1 MLSVGC
7 RGLRDFWTEPE
18 EFVHQESR
26 MAEFLAIFTAANVND
41 EAWNLEHA
49 WTCSAEALHDFP
61 SEWPGVVERLVVG
74 LRSEQNV
81 VDSE

>member
-1 MLSVGC
+1 MEIFINFSKCDL
-7 RGLRDFWTEPE
+7 
-18 EFVHQESR
+18 
-26 MAEFLAIFTAANVND
+26 IFTMGFW
-41 EAWNLEHA
+41 EL
-49 WTCSAEALHDFP
+49 SAEALHDFP

>member
-1 MLSVGC
+1 
-7 RGLRDFWTEPE
+7 
-18 EFVHQESR
+18 
-26 MAEFLAIFTAANVND
+26 MAEFLAIFAAANVS
-41 EAWNLEHA
+41 EKKTWNLGHA
-49 WTCSAEALHDFP
+49 WTCSDEALHDFP

>member
-1 MLSVGC
+1 MGFFTNFSTCDL
-7 RGLRDFWTEPE
+7 
-18 EFVHQESR
+18 
-26 MAEFLAIFTAANVND
+26 IFTMD
-41 EAWNLEHA
+41 FGSLHDI
-49 WTCSAEALHDFP
+49 SAEALHDFP